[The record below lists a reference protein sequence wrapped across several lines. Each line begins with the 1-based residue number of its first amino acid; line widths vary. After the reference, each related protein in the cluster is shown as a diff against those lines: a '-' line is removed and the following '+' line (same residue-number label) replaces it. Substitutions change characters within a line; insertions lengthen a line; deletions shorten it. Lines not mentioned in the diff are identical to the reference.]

1 MPIGD
6 ICVLDVVTC
15 NRDTKIDEVA
25 QLMRRH
31 HVGDVVVTDQSKGKP
46 VPVGI
51 ITDRDIVASVIA
63 LELDPTIFSAGDLVS
78 RPLITVREDFGVFE
92 VIQQM
97 RKNGVRRMP
106 VVDEAGALVGI
117 VSVDDLIDL
126 LAAEM
131 GELAKLI
138 SREQAEETRRKPA
151 SA

>member
-15 NRDTKIDEVA
+15 GRDTKIDEVA

-31 HVGDVVVTDQSKGKP
+31 HVGDVVVTEDVKGKQ

-63 LELDPTIFSAGDLVS
+63 VKLDPSVFSAGDLVS
-78 RPLITVREDFGVFE
+78 RPIVKVREDVGVFE
-92 VIQQM
+92 AIQQM
-97 RKNGVRRMP
+97 RKHGVRRMP
-106 VVDEAGALVGI
+106 VVGPEGTLVGI
-117 VSVDDLIDL
+117 VSIDDLIEL
-126 LAAEM
+126 LADEM

-138 SREQAEETRRKPA
+138 SKEQFEETKRKPA
-151 SA
+151 D